1 MIFFYGNVC
10 SLKKKKLWRRR
21 EVAIISLQIIL
32 YIFTRRDYFAKNFVF
47 YYYYFIFLLLLLP
60 SSSSSIPTLKK
71 NVDSVVNNSQR
82 DTVSFWSENCS
93 NKTGDPYV
101 SKVSLYLCTYVNT
114 YIPWCATH
122 IIQHTIL
129 PQTLDF
135 DFPNKFP
142 WEEFERNRKRK
153 TFHNNIHTR

>member
-60 SSSSSIPTLKK
+60 SSSSIPTLKK

-142 WEEFERNRKRK
+142 WEEFERNKKRK